1 MELAVAMAEEV
12 QKEEGGVGFQGAEV
26 VVASCPLVEEAGPWG
41 VREVLD
47 HGPLVVEGAASMGEA
62 FHLDLEA

>member
-1 MELAVAMAEEV
+1 MVEEV
-12 QKEEGGVGFQGAEV
+12 QKEEGEAGCQGAEE

-47 HGPLVVEGAASMGEA
+47 HGPLVVEEAASMGEA
-62 FHLDLEA
+62 FHLGLEA